1 MSNLTII
8 IILAVVIIVMS
19 IITVF
24 GKAVGAG
31 ANVSD
36 LFPEDADGKKANEP
50 AKVSRESHQI
60 LRTIA
65 GILFGVLL
73 LCPILYRNRING
85 EPFINI
91 DHQVRDYLV
100 GFLVATELLVFIMIY
115 VVERKS
121 QKSR

>member
-19 IITVF
+19 IITAF

-36 LFPEDADGKKANEP
+36 LFPEDADGKKIHEP
-50 AKVSRESHQI
+50 AQVNRKSKI

-65 GILFGVLL
+65 GVLFGVLL
-73 LCPILYRNRING
+73 LCPILYI
-85 EPFINI
+85 E
-91 DHQVRDYLV
+91 
-100 GFLVATELLVFIMIY
+100 
-115 VVERKS
+115 
-121 QKSR
+121 

>member
-1 MSNLTII
+1 MSNQTII

-19 IITVF
+19 IITAF
-24 GKAVGAG
+24 GKGVGAG

-36 LFPEDADGKKANEP
+36 LFADDKKANEP
-50 AKVSRESHQI
+50 DKVNRESQI

-91 DHQVRDYLV
+91 DHQVRDYVV
-100 GFLVATELLVFIMIY
+100 GFLVTSEVLVFVIIWVMD
-115 VVERKS
+115 RKT
-121 QKSR
+121 QQ

>member
-1 MSNLTII
+1 MNNLTII
-8 IILAVVIIVMS
+8 IILAVVIVVMS
-19 IITVF
+19 IITAF

-36 LFPEDADGKKANEP
+36 LFPEGTDGKNNH
-50 AKVSRESHQI
+50 ESDQVNRKSKI
-60 LRTIA
+60 LRTI
-65 GILFGVLL
+65 GGLLFGVLL
-73 LCPILYRNRING
+73 LCPILYRHRING

-100 GFLVATELLVFIMIY
+100 GFLVATELLVLLMIY
-115 VVERKS
+115 VVGRKN